1 MNLQKLSFESTSGQQ
16 LAARLGLPDD
26 REPVAYALFAH
37 CFTCNKNYKA
47 MANISRAMAERGIG
61 VLRFDFTGLG
71 ESEGDFAET
80 DFSSNVADLVAAA
93 HFLESEYQAPK
104 ILVGHSLGGS
114 AALQAAGRIAS
125 CRAVV
130 TIAAPSETGHLAH
143 LLRSRAEEI
152 EATGQAQV
160 NVGGRT
166 FTIKKQLLDD
176 LERTHMRATI
186 RDLDR
191 ALLVCHSPQDR
202 TVAVENAIHIFE
214 AASYPKAFLSLDG
227 ADHLLSEERDSLYLG
242 SVIVAWAERYL
253 EGW

>member
-1 MNLQKLSFESTSGQQ
+1 MNLLKLSFRSTSGQQ

-26 REPVAYALFAH
+26 REPAAYALFAH

-47 MANISRAMAERGIG
+47 MANISRAMADRGLG
-61 VLRFDFTGLG
+61 VFRFDFTGLG

-93 HFLESEYQAPK
+93 HFLEAEYQAPR

-114 AALQAAGRIAS
+114 AALQAAGRIPS

-143 LLRSRAEEI
+143 LLKSRAEEI
-152 EATGQAQV
+152 EASGQAQV

-176 LERTHMRATI
+176 LERTNMQAAI

-202 TVAVENAIHIFE
+202 TVAVENALNIFE

-242 SVIVAWAERYL
+242 SVIVAWAKKYL
-253 EGW
+253 